1 MYLPEHFK
9 SEDWDQMVTLIEDFS
24 FGLLI
29 SIVENNLEISH
40 IPFRIACRKPLVLE
54 GHVAVANPVSKQVFA
69 GKRFTAVFSAEH
81 AYISPTWYHT
91 PGFVPT
97 WNYVAVHVAGEVKPI
112 IDKSN
117 LALLVEELA
126 DQFERDREDPWVPD
140 YSHEMLTQ
148 IVGFRMYVDRVDGK
162 FKLSQNR
169 SKNDREG
176 LIRGLE
182 DGSVADIALAKR
194 MRECT

>member
-9 SEDWDQMVTLIEDFS
+9 SEDWNQMVALIEGFS

-29 SIVENNLEISH
+29 SSVENNLEISH
-40 IPFRIACRKPLVLE
+40 IPFRVISRKPLILE

-69 GKRFTAVFSAEH
+69 GERFTAVFSAEH

-91 PGFVPT
+91 PGLVPT
-97 WNYVAVHVAGEVKPI
+97 WNYVAVHVAGEVKPVS
-112 IDKSN
+112 DKPS

-126 DQFERDREDPWVPD
+126 DQFERARKDPWIPD
-140 YSHEMLTQ
+140 YSDEMLTQ
-148 IVGFRMYVDRVDGK
+148 IVGFRMHIDRIDGK

-169 SKNDREG
+169 SKKDREG

-182 DGSVADIALAKR
+182 KGSAADIALAKR
-194 MRECT
+194 MRESI